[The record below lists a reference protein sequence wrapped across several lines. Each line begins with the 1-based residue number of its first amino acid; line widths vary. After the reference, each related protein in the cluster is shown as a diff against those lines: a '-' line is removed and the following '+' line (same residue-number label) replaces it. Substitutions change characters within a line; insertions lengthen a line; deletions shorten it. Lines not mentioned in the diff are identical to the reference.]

1 MAIENGYTDL
11 ATFKLWRIVEEPD
24 TDDDSVIEDIITQAS
39 RAIDTHTG
47 RTFYART
54 EARTFT
60 TPRTAE
66 LVFDDDLLTVTTL
79 TNGNGEEIEDTSYIL
94 LPNNVSPKYALV
106 LIGTDGVAWELSTT
120 TNSSLQAISLAG
132 TWGWSAATP
141 ADIESACLILT
152 DDTYQKRVA
161 GEGEPGGLVTSDG
174 VRILPAGF
182 PNRVR
187 DLLIPYRR
195 VS

>member
-1 MAIENGYTDL
+1 MATTNGYTDL
-11 ATFKLWRIVEEPD
+11 ATFKEYRRVESTD
-24 TDDDSVIEDIITQAS
+24 TDDDTLIEDLVTEVS
-39 RAIDTHTG
+39 RAIDTFTG

-54 EARTFT
+54 ETRTFT
-60 TPRTAE
+60 TPSSAE

-79 TNGNGEEIEDTSYIL
+79 TNGNGEAIAASSYIL

-132 TWGWSAATP
+132 TWGWSDATP
-141 ADIESACLILT
+141 ADIELACLILT
-152 DDTYQKRVA
+152 NDAYSKRTRQ
-161 GEGEPGGLVTSDG
+161 GEAGGLVTPDG
-174 VRILPAGF
+174 VRILPSGF
-182 PNRVR
+182 PLRVR
-187 DLLIPYRR
+187 DLLVPYGR